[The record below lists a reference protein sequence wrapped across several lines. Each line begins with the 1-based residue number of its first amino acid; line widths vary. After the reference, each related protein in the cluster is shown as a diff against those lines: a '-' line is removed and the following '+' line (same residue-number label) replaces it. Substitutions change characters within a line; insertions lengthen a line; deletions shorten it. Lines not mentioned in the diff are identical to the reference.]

1 MFCCK
6 YLLIIIVYQIKVSV
20 PGKGNAKNRNTKK
33 EMRLF
38 LPWATLVAA
47 TCPDGDSVGT
57 GCPEGWTE
65 GQEKG

>member
-1 MFCCK
+1 
-6 YLLIIIVYQIKVSV
+6 
-20 PGKGNAKNRNTKK
+20 
-33 EMRLF
+33 MRLF